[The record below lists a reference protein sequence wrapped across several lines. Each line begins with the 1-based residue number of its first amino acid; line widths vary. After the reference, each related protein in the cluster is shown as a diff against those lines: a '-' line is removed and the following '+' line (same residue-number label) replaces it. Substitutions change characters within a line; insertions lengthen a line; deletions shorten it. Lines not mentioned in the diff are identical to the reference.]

1 MARRSRVR
9 GARRIQRVLR
19 LLPDEIAK
27 DLRGAV
33 KEAADLVHD
42 DALPNIP
49 EPGSHPYATGR
60 LKASFRVTLSRNG
73 LKVKIGPRRD
83 APHANIVEHGAAP
96 HQIAMPDGRVID
108 HPGAPAQPFLWPAF
122 ERNRRA
128 AYTLMKA
135 AALRALQRASRLH
148 IGDNA

>member
-1 MARRSRVR
+1 MAGRSRVLGVSR
-9 GARRIQRVLR
+9 VKRVLR
-19 LLPDEIAK
+19 MLPDQIAS
-27 DLRGAV
+27 DLRGSV

-49 EPGSHPYATGR
+49 EPGSHPYATGQ
-60 LKASFRVTLSRNG
+60 LKRSFRVRISRNG
-73 LKVKIGPRRD
+73 LKATIGPGKD

-96 HQIAMPDGRVID
+96 HQIPMPDGRVID

-128 AYTLMKA
+128 AYTLMKRA
-135 AALRALQRASRLH
+135 VLRALQRAARMH
-148 IGDNA
+148 TGDTA